1 MNNPP
6 IGSCTPY
13 KILLNAREWTT
24 LRLERLGNHRPALE
38 KAQELLQKNA
48 LGSSFP
54 MLNRPIITKM
64 TWRRAWGNLLHFKQ
78 ALRHHAAYCRAAS
91 CSGAPAINIS
101 PCPMCIARR
110 CERWHRNRRERV
122 WRWRERVSRCLVP
135 GTGQHLA
142 VAACH
147 TLQVKNIESVGQDSF
162 LKRQSTCGYRVTQSS
177 PSQNPTPE
185 PNLISITK

>member
-1 MNNPP
+1 M
-6 IGSCTPY
+6 
-13 KILLNAREWTT
+13 T
-24 LRLERLGNHRPALE
+24 LRLERLGNHRPTLE
-38 KAQELLQKNA
+38 KAQELLQKNVLGSCALSLFFFSYGKPSDHYKDDLVACLGKFAA
-48 LGSSFP
+48 LG
-54 MLNRPIITKM
+54 
-64 TWRRAWGNLLHFKQ
+64 Q
-78 ALRHHAAYCRAAS
+78 ALRHHATYCRAAS

-101 PCPMCIARR
+101 PRPMCIARR
-110 CERWHRNRRERV
+110 RKRWHWNRRERV

-147 TLQVKNIESVGQDSF
+147 TLQVKNIESVSQDSF
-162 LKRQSTCGYRVTQSS
+162 LKRQSTCSYKVTQSS